1 MSTRLDIA
9 GATVLPFSFPSLGD
23 EPAQA
28 ADEAAAGELFLD
40 ETALEEDG
48 GVSAEPEASGD
59 AALFDAIAA
68 LPGDAGEMTEADPAA
83 ALDGAREEAARQG
96 FSSGHEEGY
105 AAGFA
110 EGAAA
115 AQARL
120 AEEAGRIAA
129 IADRLAVPIAALE
142 QPVEEAVAALAL
154 EVARCVIGDEVKRS
168 REFLVKLVREAIAKV
183 PLAMGA
189 PRVLLNPADLELVR
203 KLAPE
208 INEGNAALLVADETI
223 EPGGALVVAD
233 GEERQIK
240 DRRWNPRSTDGVSQ
254 VNLTLS
260 SRWRAVML
268 TLFDGE
274 DEG

>member
-1 MSTRLDIA
+1 MSARLDIA

-23 EPAQA
+23 EPTQA
-28 ADEAAAGELFLD
+28 ADEIVEAELLFDQPAPED
-40 ETALEEDG
+40 EASEPLEPLARDDQALVEI
-48 GVSAEPEASGD
+48 VSASADD
-59 AALFDAIAA
+59 AA
-68 LPGDAGEMTEADPAA
+68 EADPAA
-83 ALDGAREEAARQG
+83 DLDTAREEAVRHG
-96 FSSGHEEGY
+96 FAAGREEGY

-115 AQARL
+115 AQAQL
-120 AEEAGRIAA
+120 AEEA
-129 IADRLAVPIAALE
+129 DRLAAIVAKLSAPIAALE
-142 QPVEEAVAALAL
+142 RPVEEAVAALAL

-168 REFLVKLVREAIAKV
+168 RGFLVDLVREAIAKV
-183 PLAMGA
+183 PLDMGA
-189 PRVLLNPADLELVR
+189 PRVLLNPDDLELMH
-203 KLAPE
+203 KLAPD
-208 INEGNAALLVADETI
+208 IDDGNALLVGDEAI

-233 GEERQIK
+233 GEDRQIK

-254 VNLTLS
+254 VNLTLP